1 MAEYERIPGVKEQ
14 YPDLDKIEHG
24 DLADLIDNDLRFDA
38 IDGRIII
45 QGKEGE
51 IIGYEAMYESIFVN
65 SWLAQFAID
74 EVNGKRYFDMPGWSL
89 ITDKLVKGVIIV
101 EDGTN
106 NVLFIIPSFS
116 RPMLSP
122 DGAHELKD
130 ISAKANFAKNIQDP
144 MEQKRFIEAYARRVE
159 KIVSAEGED
168 YGLTRL
174 VPAEFY
180 AKHNVVPQALKAMI
194 YIRDE
199 FGVQPD
205 TDEFRKTEAIL
216 AKHYKGLQTSP
227 SEREYVT
234 QVTHGRYHFEYIEG
248 DVEQEKPVL
257 PKTTATASPFDD

>member
-1 MAEYERIPGVKEQ
+1 MAEYEHIPGVKEQ

-51 IIGYEAMYESIFVN
+51 IIGYTAMYESIFVN
-65 SWLAQFAID
+65 NWLTQFAID
-74 EVNGKRYFDMPGWSL
+74 EVNGKRYFDMAGWSL
-89 ITDKLVKGVIIV
+89 LTDKLVKGVIIV

-106 NVLFIIPSFS
+106 DVLFIIPSFS
-116 RPMLSP
+116 RPMLSQQ
-122 DGAHELKD
+122 GAHELKD

-144 MEQKRFIEAYARRVE
+144 HEQKIFIEAYARRVE

-174 VPAEFY
+174 IPAEFY
-180 AKHNVVPQALKAMI
+180 AKHNVVPEALKAMI

-199 FGVQPD
+199 FGVQAD
-205 TDEFRKTEAIL
+205 TDDFRKTEQIL
-216 AKHYKGLQTSP
+216 VKHYKGLQTSP

-234 QVTHGRYHFEYIEG
+234 NITHGRFHFEY
-248 DVEQEKPVL
+248 VEQAEQAAVAVKP
-257 PKTTATASPFDD
+257 KNTSTASPFDD